1 MITWFK
7 KLFEIV
13 RDYDQRNDYNTQR
26 VIDLEKILRDRTSLN
41 VDIHHKG
48 LNHVIMVGRY
58 KNTDWIQTYTID
70 GKDFHHLVD
79 QLKHM
84 QRYGVV
90 DRVDAPPQMSAA
102 IRSSLGEW

>member
-7 KLFEIV
+7 KLRKIV
-13 RDYDQRNDYNTQR
+13 QDYNHDR
-26 VIDLEKILRDRTSLN
+26 EYLIMRIAELEKILRDRTSLN